1 MAELATL
8 RQMFEAEQCDL
19 FDLLAFLAFEQPM
32 ETRRARADATR
43 ENAAFFDQFERQPAR
58 DFLHFV
64 LNRYEKSGVSEL
76 ARDRMPGLI
85 KMSQLG
91 TTRDASR
98 AFGGS
103 PVQVLTAFRQ
113 LQQELYRH
121 HARV

>member
-1 MAELATL
+1 
-8 RQMFEAEQCDL
+8 MFAAEQSDL

-32 ETRRARADATR
+32 ATRRARVQATR
-43 ENAAFFDQFERQPAR
+43 ANSAFFDQFEQQPAR

-64 LNRYEKSGVSEL
+64 LNRYEETGVAEL

-85 KMSQLG
+85 KMFGLG

-103 PVQVLTAFRQ
+103 PANVLAAFRQ
-113 LQQELYRH
+113 LQHQLYH
-121 HARV
+121 CA